1 MKLNASVNKLLK
13 NKIVLYVVFFFA
25 VTNVLGYLT
34 MGNTNAV
41 IFFALVAYL
50 THHFNKNMIVVLLT
64 AMVSTNFLLSRRFRE
79 GNENMEDDE
88 ENEEN
93 EEKEG
98 EKKEKK
104 GKKGKKQ
111 DEEDVQAEQY
121 MDAAA
126 TQQAA
131 YENLEGM
138 LGANGIEGLQ
148 KETKVLVNNQKDL
161 MKAMEG
167 MKPLMEQ
174 AGGLMKQFNGLKMPA
189 GMGKK

>member
-1 MKLNASVNKLLK
+1 
-13 NKIVLYVVFFFA
+13 
-25 VTNVLGYLT
+25 
-34 MGNTNAV
+34 
-41 IFFALVAYL
+41 
-50 THHFNKNMIVVLLT
+50 
-64 AMVSTNFLLSRRFRE
+64 
-79 GNENMEDDE
+79 
-88 ENEEN
+88 
-93 EEKEG
+93 
-98 EKKEKK
+98 
-104 GKKGKKQ
+104 
-111 DEEDVQAEQY
+111 

-138 LGANGIEGLQ
+138 LGENGIQGLQ
-148 KETKVLVNNQKDL
+148 KETKVLVDNQKEL

>member
-1 MKLNASVNKLLK
+1 MKLSATVNKLLK
-13 NKIVLYVVFFFA
+13 NKIVLYVVFFFS

-79 GNENMEDDE
+79 GNENMKDE
-88 ENEEN
+88 EEK

-104 GKKGKKQ
+104 DKK
-111 DEEDVQAEQY
+111 EEEEVQAEQY

-138 LGANGIEGLQ
+138 LGQNGIEGLQ
-148 KETKVLVNNQKDL
+148 KETKVLVNNQKEL

-174 AGGLMKQFNGLKMPA
+174 AGGLMKQFNSLKMPA

>member
-13 NKIVLYVVFFFA
+13 NKIVLYVVFFFS

-50 THHFNKNMIVVLLT
+50 TQHFNKNMIVVLLT

-148 KETKVLVNNQKDL
+148 KETAVLVNNQKDL

>member
-13 NKIVLYVVFFFA
+13 NKIVLYVVFFFS

-79 GNENMEDDE
+79 GNENMEDD
-88 ENEEN
+88 EEN

>member
-1 MKLNASVNKLLK
+1 MKLGTTVNKLLK

-34 MGNTNAV
+34 LGNTNAV
-41 IFFALVAYL
+41 VFFALVAYL

-79 GNENMEDDE
+79 GNENMEDG
-88 ENEEN
+88 
-93 EEKEG
+93 EEKE

-104 GKKGKKQ
+104 DKK
-111 DEEDVQAEQY
+111 DEEEVQAEQY

-131 YENLEGM
+131 YENLESM
-138 LGANGIEGLQ
+138 LGENGIEGLQ
-148 KETKVLVNNQKDL
+148 KETKVLVDNQKEL

-174 AGGLMKQFNGLKMPA
+174 AGGLMKQINGLKMPA